1 MGESAKNYR
10 APFKRDVFDV
20 RSLLDE
26 RASQQ
31 GDTRLQTMCWSPNGK
46 MLAVGMRDGNIHL
59 LDTEKGF
66 IHRAVWN
73 PNIDLI
79 ALASKKGE
87 ICVRRYFW
95 KRGWKRDVFDVR
107 SLLDERASQQGDTR
121 LQTMCWS
128 PNGKML
134 AVGMRDGNIHLL
146 DTEKGFVRYSI
157 KLKNAV
163 CHMRWESLPYVVHD
177 LNDDQTAGLVGELTR
192 GLDKMNERTTENDH
206 VKNLKEFC
214 ERAAFDSVVS
224 TVMLVADEENVVHIL
239 AAGVLPVASIEPPSK
254 CFVNSDPY
262 SISVGDLIYSKRSE
276 RLYVVYSSM
285 AQADS
290 SSTSGQRAYGINTQ
304 IIQFDIDTLG
314 CFKDG
319 SIWKIAYRWLH
330 LYYSLSYISETFTQ
344 MTVDWEEQSAA
355 FESAFGAY
363 GTEGGTNSPEC
374 SLADCLLNVILNGHS
389 NAELLNF
396 FRNSLTPAEWK
407 KMNDWVDKG
416 FSQLLERINGD
427 LLCAAEMLQHH
438 MKQFPVSDPFGVAID
453 TSSNSSTPHEENSKT
468 APAELDRLAEPIAD
482 ADCERETPDHR
493 TEYSFDKVKQYFG
506 RFDQLKH
513 PLDLSNNEWSTPELA
528 HLVNGSRGS
537 MTLSQCIRECVGTLD
552 IIRAQILAK
561 FSAIVETKSN
571 VFLETLHSEGFEKF
585 TFFPMDAPS
594 AEYEND
600 DAKKYMERINE
611 EEPVGI
617 SCIGSEG
624 RRHCIYA
631 SSGRLLSQ
639 VEYADEDDS
648 ETAKQLATPTS
659 VRSGSSKG
667 ATKTSRSERRG
678 SSSDSVRAAVNQ
690 PLKIDVPPDFEWL
703 GGGVYYALIKVKRS
717 QDEYV
722 HLMKAFIGDKTLFVH
737 EEASCIEHYSSL
749 SLSCSRKLGVT
760 LSECAT
766 RVRWFEIGGGDEQ
779 DEEEQTMENERNEL
793 NERKEN
799 IEVSV
804 VSEESSKP
812 TSVYRKRCA
821 KDKQAD
827 ITTETNATSGS
838 VSLANSGQPRRSNR
852 KRKSQRDQQGH

>member
-1 MGESAKNYR
+1 
-10 APFKRDVFDV
+10 
-20 RSLLDE
+20 
-26 RASQQ
+26 
-31 GDTRLQTMCWSPNGK
+31 
-46 MLAVGMRDGNIHL
+46 
-59 LDTEKGF
+59 
-66 IHRAVWN
+66 
-73 PNIDLI
+73 
-79 ALASKKGE
+79 
-87 ICVRRYFW
+87 
-95 KRGWKRDVFDVR
+95 
-107 SLLDERASQQGDTR
+107 
-121 LQTMCWS
+121 
-128 PNGKML
+128 ML

-285 AQADS
+285 AQADT
-290 SSTSGQRAYGINTQ
+290 TSGQRAYGINTQ

-438 MKQFPVSDPFGVAID
+438 MKQFVSELECATAKNHLLPARVFDVNVYPYGGYLLEDREESELSTGLETAVTAADALAFKVVELSVVALKNRKDLSNFMRWLSQTPWLSSKRKSSDYSRNAARFDVDAVLEYITQTLGCTASLVASYSKEESPGLPVSDPFGVAID

-804 VSEESSKP
+804 VSEMLRVDQFLWRTVVNQEGVIGNENHNVINRDTKLASLVKP
-812 TSVYRKRCA
+812 
-821 KDKQAD
+821 
-827 ITTETNATSGS
+827 
-838 VSLANSGQPRRSNR
+838 
-852 KRKSQRDQQGH
+852 